1 MQQHSFLVDTLRTD
15 FYTFVSCNNTLVA
28 SMSSYSGRV
37 DDGKVRSGGK
47 GRDANKAKASDSGE
61 RESAPRA
68 TFGACLL
75 IGSLM
80 LHRLTNRCIDTLDR

>member
-1 MQQHSFLVDTLRTD
+1 MQLSIFLVDTVRTG

-47 GRDANKAKASDSGE
+47 GRDANKAKASHSGE

-68 TFGACLL
+68 AFML
-75 IGSLM
+75 GSPVVE
-80 LHRLTNRCIDTLDR
+80 RSRKPQ